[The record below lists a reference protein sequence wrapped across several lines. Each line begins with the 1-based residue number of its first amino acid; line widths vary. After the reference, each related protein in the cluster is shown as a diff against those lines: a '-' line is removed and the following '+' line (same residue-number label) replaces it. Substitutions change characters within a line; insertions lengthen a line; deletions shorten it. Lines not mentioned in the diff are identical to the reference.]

1 METRLDMT
9 EKILVVDDD
18 PKLQRLLGEYL
29 AGYGF
34 QVRAHGRGD
43 GVAEVIAEYQPN
55 LVVLDIMLPGQDGL
69 SVLGQLRAGMR
80 LPIIMLTAKG
90 DDADRIVGLELGAD
104 DYLPKPFNPRE
115 LLARIRAVLR
125 RAAGPEETQ
134 TEGSE
139 PEMISAAGLRLD
151 TGRQALWV
159 EETEIELS
167 ATEYKIMRALMGRPG
182 VVFTRDQLLGL
193 SRGRDLEPY
202 DRSVDVHISNLRAKL
217 KPFPALHGV
226 IKTAWGAGYMLVDAR

>member
-1 METRLDMT
+1 MDMWPDMT

-43 GVAEVIAEYQPN
+43 GVDDAIAEFQPD

-69 SVLGQLRAGMR
+69 SVLGQLRASMR

-125 RAAGPEETQ
+125 RAAGTDD
-134 TEGSE
+134 GSE
-139 PEMISAAGLRLD
+139 HGPESKMLSAAGLRLD
-151 TGRQALWV
+151 IGRHILLV
-159 EETEIELS
+159 EDTEIELS
-167 ATEYKIMRALMGRPG
+167 TTEYKIMRALMGRPG

-193 SRGRDLEPY
+193 SRGRDMEPY

-217 KPFPALHGV
+217 KSFPSLHGV
-226 IKTAWGAGYMLVDAR
+226 IKTVWGSGYMLVDAQ

>member
-1 METRLDMT
+1 METRPDMSD
-9 EKILVVDDD
+9 KILVVDDD

-34 QVRAHGRGD
+34 AVRAHERGD
-43 GVAEVIAEYQPN
+43 GVAEVIADFQPD

-69 SVLGQLRAGMR
+69 SVLGQIRAGMR

-125 RAAGPEETQ
+125 RAAGPEGGPDQ
-134 TEGSE
+134 GGE
-139 PEMISAAGLRLD
+139 PEVIRAAGLELD
-151 TGRQALWV
+151 TGRQALRAGDS
-159 EETEIELS
+159 EIELS
-167 ATEYKIMRALMGRPG
+167 ATEYKIMLALMGRPG

-217 KPFPALHGV
+217 KPFPAHNGA
-226 IKTAWGAGYMLVDAR
+226 IKTVWGAGYMLVDGQ